1 MPPRRRRARCEV
13 SMTKER
19 GSVENLKREKVYC
32 GPARASVDGMVILMA
47 PLLSVR
53 KVEPFGVMVRDR
65 PLTEA

>member
-1 MPPRRRRARCEV
+1 M
-13 SMTKER
+13 
-19 GSVENLKREKVYC
+19 KREKVYC